1 MKEFRIGNWS
11 KKETLADTE
20 HKFVN
25 KRINPGFK
33 ACPVPCGN
41 LLCLPAIRFMEFVLS
56 IVRPIPFRMGE
67 SKA

>member
-1 MKEFRIGNWS
+1 MKEFRIGNWN

-25 KRINPGFK
+25 KRINPGLK
-33 ACPVPCGN
+33 VCPVTCGN
-41 LLCLPAIRFMEFVLS
+41 LLCPSAIRFMEFVLS
-56 IVRPIPFRMGE
+56 AVRPSSFRMGE